1 MILMVTLT
9 EILEGAASSK
19 ETIVA
24 VAAAA
29 DSEVLE
35 AIHRSLERNLASFR
49 LFDDMDKLQLA
60 IKKSHPYLS
69 DHPKIK
75 IHHAAGPQSAAEE
88 AVKSVSK
95 EEADVLMKGHI
106 PTATLMKAVLQPD
119 FGLRTHEVLSH
130 VAAFEIEG
138 FERLVFVTD
147 AGMNIDPDLQR
158 KAEIIRNAVSF
169 AHSIGVRMPV
179 VAPLAAIEVINP
191 VMPATVDSAA
201 LTAMNKRGQITGCI
215 VEGPLALD
223 NAISLKAA
231 KHKGIATKSAGL
243 ADILL
248 VPNIESGNILYKSLV
263 YFSKAKVGGV
273 IVGAKAPIVLTSR
286 ADSAE
291 TKLFSLALAIR
302 SSSI

>member
-1 MILMVTLT
+1 MILMATLT
-9 EILEGAASSK
+9 EILQEITRD
-19 ETIVA
+19 EEMVVA

-35 AIHRSLERNLASFR
+35 AVHRSLERNLASFR
-49 LFDDMDKLQLA
+49 LFDDRDKLLKA
-60 IKKSHPYLS
+60 IQESHPYLS
-69 DHPKIK
+69 GHPQII
-75 IHHAAGPQSAAEE
+75 IHHVPDHQSAAEE
-88 AVKSVSK
+88 AVKSVSLK
-95 EEADVLMKGHI
+95 ESDVLMKGHI
-106 PTATLMKAVLQPD
+106 PTAVLMKAVLQPQ
-119 FGLRTHEVLSH
+119 FGLRTHQVLSH
-130 VAAFEIEG
+130 VAVFEIEG

-147 AGMNIDPDLQR
+147 AGMNIEPDLER
-158 KAEIIRNAVSF
+158 KAEIVRNAVSF
-169 AHSIGVRMPV
+169 AQSIGVPMPV
-179 VAPLAAIEVINP
+179 VAPLAAIEVVNP
-191 VMPATVDSAA
+191 VMQATVDAAA
-201 LTAMNKRGQITGCI
+201 LTVMNKRGQLTGCI